1 MERNTPNSNEA
12 MDAIKKAIEIRGIWM
27 QALMGKM
34 SKADLEEKGIHFI
47 SVAE

>member
-1 MERNTPNSNEA
+1 MEKNTSNSNEA
-12 MDAIKKAIEIRGIWM
+12 QDAIKKAIEIRYMWM

-34 SKADLEEKGIHFI
+34 SKAELDEKGIHFI

>member
-1 MERNTPNSNEA
+1 MEKNTSNSNEA
-12 MDAIKKAIEIRGIWM
+12 KDAIKRAIEIRNMWM

-34 SKADLEEKGIHFI
+34 SKAELDEKGIHFI